1 MAIASINPANGVLLR
16 QYEALSDQDLDSKVA
31 VAAKAFTSWRRT
43 TYAERGAILKRCAQI
58 LEQEAATWGETMS
71 LEMGKPI
78 TQGIAEVKKCAFGCR
93 YFSQNAEALLRDQP
107 ASTEASRTYVRYE
120 PLGVVLAIMP
130 WNFPFWQVF
139 RAAAPALMAGNV
151 VLLKHASNV
160 PQSALATEDIV
171 RRAGLP
177 PGVFQALLIGSDRTQ
192 RLIEDPRVRA
202 VTLTGS
208 TGAGASVGA
217 AAGGQIKKVVLELGG
232 SDPYIVMPSADM
244 MDAVRIAV
252 EARLQNGGQSC
263 IAGKRFIIHQ
273 KVFDD
278 FQGAFVRRMAA
289 LRVGDPLDRQ
299 TEVGPMATASIRDE
313 LHRQVQE
320 TIAAGARVLLGGHPM
335 GGPGNYYAPTVLTD
349 VPIDSPAFREETFG
363 PVAPLFRVADVD
375 EAIALAND
383 SAFGLG
389 ASVWTRDAAEQQ
401 RFVEGLECG
410 MVFINGLVK
419 SDPRIPFGGIKG
431 SGVGRE
437 LSQHGIQEFV
447 NIKTVWIA

>member
-1 MAIASINPANGVLLR
+1 VSINPANGVVLR
-16 QYEALSDQDLDSKVA
+16 QYEALSDQDLNHKVA
-31 VAAKAFTSWRRT
+31 TATEAFASWRKT
-43 TYAERGAILKRCAQI
+43 AYAERGAILRRCADI
-58 LEQEAATWGETMS
+58 LEHESAVWGETIS

-78 TQGIAEVKKCAFGCR
+78 TQAIAEARKCAYGCR
-93 YFSQNAEALLRDQP
+93 YFAQNAETLLRDQP
-107 ASTEASRTYVRYE
+107 TPTDASKSYVHYE
-120 PLGVVLAIMP
+120 PLGIVLAIMP

-139 RAAAPALMAGNV
+139 RAAAPALMAGNA

-160 PQSALATEDIV
+160 PQCALAAEEIL

-177 PGVFQALLIGSDRTQ
+177 QGIFQALLIGSERI
-192 RLIEDPRVRA
+192 RGLIEDPRVRA

-208 TGAGASVGA
+208 TGAGISVGA

-232 SDPYIVMPSADM
+232 SDPFIVMPSADM

-263 IAGKRFIIHQ
+263 ICGKRFIIHEKVYDAFQ
-273 KVFDD
+273 K
-278 FQGAFVRRMAA
+278 AFVARMAA

-299 TEVGPMATASIRDE
+299 TEVGPMATAAIREE

-320 TIAAGARVLLGGHPM
+320 TVAAGARLLLGGRPL
-335 GGPGNYYAPTVLTD
+335 GGPGNYYAPTVLAD
-349 VPIDSPAFREETFG
+349 VPTSSPAFREETFG
-363 PVAPLFRVADVD
+363 PVAPLFRVAGAE
-375 EAIALAND
+375 EAIAMAND
-383 SAFGLG
+383 SEYGLG

-401 RFVEGLECG
+401 RFIDGLDCG
-410 MVFINGLVK
+410 MVFFNGLVK
-419 SDPRIPFGGIKG
+419 SDPRIPFGGIKR